1 MIVAGRS
8 GAASERPETQ
18 VDDVEDYDYDNPA
31 DRDAYCPD
39 MDNNDDAYGKQNAP
53 DTDEPD
59 IGNINKIV
67 KIEDILSLYFVLPI
81 ILVYF
86 IAILAVVLFCI
97 FWQLLRQIPVPS
109 NSAVVAYTNN

>member
-1 MIVAGRS
+1 M
-8 GAASERPETQ
+8 
-18 VDDVEDYDYDNPA
+18 EDYDYDNPA

-53 DTDEPD
+53 DTDKPD
-59 IGNINKIV
+59 IGNINKNC
-67 KIEDILSLYFVLPI
+67 KNLGYFVS
-81 ILVYF
+81 VF
-86 IAILAVVLFCI
+86 CAANHFGLFHCDIGGGSFLYRI

>member
-53 DTDEPD
+53 DTDKPD
-59 IGNINKIV
+59 IGNINKNC
-67 KIEDILSLYFVLPI
+67 KNWGYFVSVFCAANHFGLFHCD
-81 ILVYF
+81 VGGSSFSYF
-86 IAILAVVLFCI
+86 LATAALDTGTFNKCG
-97 FWQLLRQIPVPS
+97 
-109 NSAVVAYTNN
+109 T